1 MTKKFDN
8 FEAIFNINF
17 LEEEIV
23 KLFCNNFDEIRGF
36 IVKLFC
42 NSTVGQWDA
51 LPQQAVPGA
60 VPEWKRMYCR
70 L

>member
-17 LEEEIV
+17 LAEEIV

-42 NSTVGQWDA
+42 NSTAKNAKKIFEIAVKI
-51 LPQQAVPGA
+51 LPYQ
-60 VPEWKRMYCR
+60 KRIQ